1 MDTEQA
7 GSASYPVKTIEY
19 ALKKVNAGDIIYF
32 KGDYKVS
39 KNLSNG
45 TNKKVYFTGD
55 SVDFS
60 SLGSFEIRNDSEFIG
75 NLTVKLPDN
84 LIANGYS
91 LKIDE
96 SVNIVPNTN
105 GTTVFG
111 GSSVNNVSGSDLTL
125 LSGTYV
131 AIYGGGV
138 NGGIVTGDTKLT
150 VAGNASASAIYGG
163 GKRGTVEGN
172 TALYLGG
179 NVNKNLNI
187 SNRSEMN
194 HSEAGKAMV
203 YAGTFEGLVK
213 GNTYVEINDNSK
225 AGIIYGAGN
234 GSSSSVEGKSTVIFN
249 SGTAMGIYGG
259 SSGGAAKD
267 TYVAMNG
274 GYVEQIFGGSNGA
287 AITGNTDVR
296 VLGGTVKRR
305 VYGGS
310 YNDYGLSGWNSSCTV
325 TGNTNVL
332 FGSNVSF
339 PRNHSSSDNA
349 LCAISRYKS
358 NNSAEVATLILSDYN
373 GNLDGKI
380 GSSYFKFT
388 GGAYD
393 YLLKV
398 YPNVEAYSS
407 NGTVYFKACKAG
419 TLSIKCE
426 NNTDSIAVNA
436 LDTVT
441 RKLSDFNSKDITVAL
456 N

>member
-7 GSASYPVKTIEY
+7 GSASCPVKTIEY
-19 ALKKVNAGDIIYF
+19 ALKRVNAGDIIYF
-32 KGDYKVS
+32 QGDYKVT

-45 TNKKVYFTGD
+45 INKKVYFTGD

-60 SLGSFEIRNDSEFIG
+60 SLGSFEIRNDSEFTG

-96 SVNIVPNTN
+96 SVNVVPNTN

-111 GSSVNNVSGSDLTL
+111 GSSVNNVSGTDLTL

-150 VAGNASASAIYGG
+150 VAGNVNASAIYGG
-163 GKRGTVEGN
+163 GKRAAVEGN

-179 NVNKNLNI
+179 NVNINLNI

-203 YAGTFEGLVK
+203 YAGTFEGPVK
-213 GNTYVEINDNSK
+213 GNTYVEINDNAK
-225 AGIIYGAGN
+225 AGIIYGAGY
-234 GSSSSVEGKSTVIFN
+234 GSSSYVEGKSTVIFN

-259 SSGGAAKD
+259 SSSGKCTSTA
-267 TYVAMNG
+267 VVMNG

-305 VYGGS
+305 VYGGC
-310 YNDYGLSGWNSSCTV
+310 YNDYGLSGWKTSCTV
-325 TGNTNVL
+325 TGNTNVV
-332 FGSNVSF
+332 FDSNVSF
-339 PRNHSSSDNA
+339 PSDHSSSDNG
-349 LCAISRYKS
+349 LCSISRYN

-373 GNLDGKI
+373 GKLDSKI
-380 GSSYFKFT
+380 GSSYFNFS

-407 NGTVYFKACKAG
+407 NGTVYFKANKAG
-419 TLSIKCE
+419 TLSIKCG
-426 NNTDSIAVNA
+426 NNTESTAVNVSQ
-436 LDTVT
+436 TVT
-441 RKLSDFNSKDITVAL
+441 RKLSDFNSKDITVTL